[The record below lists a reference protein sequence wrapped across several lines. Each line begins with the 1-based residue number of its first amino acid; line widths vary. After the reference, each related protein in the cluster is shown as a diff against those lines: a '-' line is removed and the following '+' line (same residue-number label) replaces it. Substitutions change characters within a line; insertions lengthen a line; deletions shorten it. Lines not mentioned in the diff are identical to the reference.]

1 MDSAPFYTPKQIFVW
16 HPVAE
21 HPQTLRI
28 LNLFPSVPVQFTA
41 SQKLTPQQLSAAG
54 FGPSMSLRQ
63 AKQILLIGKTNAFV
77 HAFTGRPG
85 QDLCCRPY
93 YKLVPV
99 SNGCSYSCTYC
110 YLAFIYRS
118 YSPWIKINVNYDTMF
133 SQIRRLAG
141 REQSICLNMG
151 EMLDSLALDHITQL
165 TPQLIPF
172 MADVP
177 NACLMLLTKSANI
190 AGLLSLKPIH
200 NVVVSWSL
208 NPDYVVRNFEFGTA
222 SLDERLDAA
231 KTCHDHGWR
240 IRFRIDPG
248 ILYPDW
254 KQGYADLIQK
264 TLAVTIPENITL
276 GMLRL
281 LPGHKKMAQQ
291 AYGSDAD
298 ALVQIPLTEDAG
310 DEKWRYETQD
320 RVAFYR
326 FLIDT
331 IRSYNSNV
339 GVSLCRETQKVWQT
353 FNAACSL
360 RHCNCISQ
368 PPEQL
373 HPARHSLFE

>member
-1 MDSAPFYTPKQIFVW
+1 MDNAPSYTPKQIFVW

-28 LNLFPSVPVQFTA
+28 LSLFPSVPVQFTA
-41 SQKLTPQQLSAAG
+41 SQKLTPQQLGGAG
-54 FGPSMSLRQ
+54 FGPSMSLRH
-63 AKQILLIGKTNAFV
+63 AKQILLIGKTNTFV

-85 QDLCCRPY
+85 QDLYCRPY

-99 SNGCSYSCTYC
+99 SNGCPYSCTYC

-133 SQIRRLAG
+133 CQIRRLAG
-141 REQSICLNMG
+141 REQSVCLNMG

-172 MADVP
+172 MAEVP

-208 NPDYVVRNFEFGTA
+208 NPDYVIRNFEFGTA
-222 SLDERLDAA
+222 SLDQRLDAA
-231 KTCHDHGWR
+231 KTCQSRGWR

-264 TLAVTIPENITL
+264 MLAVTAPENITL

-298 ALVQIPLTEDAG
+298 ALVRMPLTEDAG
-310 DEKWRYETQD
+310 DEKWRYKTQD
-320 RVAFYR
+320 RIAFYR

-339 GVSLCRETQKVWQT
+339 GISLCRETRKVWQT
-353 FNAACSL
+353 FNTACSL
-360 RHCNCISQ
+360 HHCNCISP

-373 HPARHSLFE
+373 HPNQHSLFE